1 VPRARASYRA
11 GTLDRVNIDPQIAA
25 VRASQGAHPIERQ
38 MLSEAFVGLPAP
50 TSSPGVN
57 ATKQLEL
64 AGGEIVFHKPFSGV
78 HVANAIAVGQTDET
92 PPLHKAAA
100 WRLAVAL
107 GPPWDE
113 IVVPC
118 VLREYA
124 GEDGSLSL
132 RAIGW
137 PRDMAPTLN
146 PTWCFPAAF
155 FDSLIAQQDRHD
167 GNWRWDGERLTLI
180 DHGYT
185 FALPRAIRNYSDFVA
200 ARHRHGAAALLME
213 EREALARLLSDS
225 DVLGVARFLV
235 PDRAQALADRARL
248 MLQRGEILRPGE
260 F

>member
-1 VPRARASYRA
+1 VK
-11 GTLDRVNIDPQIAA
+11 IDAQTAA
-25 VRASQGAHPIERQ
+25 IRASQGARAIEQQ
-38 MLSEAFVGLPAP
+38 MLGDAFAGPPAP
-50 TSSPGVN
+50 TTSPGVN

-64 AGGEIVFHKPFSGV
+64 ASGAIVFHKPFSGV
-78 HVANAIAVGQTDET
+78 HVANAIAYGQTDET
-92 PPLHKAAA
+92 PPLHEAAS

-132 RAIGW
+132 QAVGW

-146 PTWCFPAAF
+146 PTWCVPAAF

-167 GNWRWDGERLTLI
+167 GNWRWDGNRLTLI

-185 FALPRAIRNYSDFVA
+185 FALPRAILNYSDFVM
-200 ARHRHGAAALLME
+200 ARHRHAAASLLTE
-213 EREALARLLSDS
+213 ERDTLTRLLSDS
-225 DVLGVARFLV
+225 DLLGMERFLL

>member
-1 VPRARASYRA
+1 MK
-11 GTLDRVNIDPQIAA
+11 IDAQIAGI
-25 VRASQGAHPIERQ
+25 RESQGARAIEQQ
-38 MLSEAFVGLPAP
+38 MLSEAFAGPPAP
-50 TSSPGVN
+50 TTSPGVN

-64 AGGEIVFHKPFSGV
+64 AGGAIVFHKPFSGV
-78 HVANAIAVGQTDET
+78 HVANAVAYGQTDET
-92 PPLHKAAA
+92 PPLHEAAS

-146 PTWCFPAAF
+146 PTWCLPAAF

-167 GNWRWDGERLTLI
+167 GNWRWDGEQLTLI

-185 FALPRAIRNYSDFVA
+185 FALPGAILNYSDFAV
-200 ARHRHGAAALLME
+200 ARHGHGAAGLLTE
-213 EREALARLLSDS
+213 ERDALTRLLGDS
-225 DVLGVARFLV
+225 DLLGMARFLL
-235 PDRAQALADRARL
+235 PDRVQALADRARR
-248 MLQRGEILRPGE
+248 MLQRGEVLRPGE

>member
-1 VPRARASYRA
+1 
-11 GTLDRVNIDPQIAA
+11 VNIDPQIAA
-25 VRASQGAHPIERQ
+25 VRASQGAQPIEWQ
-38 MLSEAFVGLPAP
+38 MLSEAFVGPPAP

-64 AGGEIVFHKPFSGV
+64 ADGKIVFHKPFSGV
-78 HVANAIAVGQTDET
+78 HVANAIAFGQTDET
-92 PPLHKAAA
+92 PPLHEAAA

-124 GEDGSLSL
+124 GADGSLSL

-137 PRDMAPTLN
+137 PRDVAPTMN

-167 GNWRWDGERLTLI
+167 GNWRWDGKRLTLI
-180 DHGYT
+180 DHGYS
-185 FALPRAIRNYSDFVA
+185 FAMPGALLNYSDFVA

-213 EREALARLLSDS
+213 EHKALARLLSDS
-225 DVLGVARFLV
+225 DLFGVARFLL
-235 PDRAQALADRARL
+235 PTARRRWRTG
-248 MLQRGEILRPGE
+248 RG
-260 F
+260 